1 MPTDSDGYPTNWK
14 TMDELEADQVLA
26 ENLEITSGTQRT
38 FCLRFW
44 IPKDAYPPCKSVYI
58 RGG

>member
-1 MPTDSDGYPTNWK
+1 
-14 TMDELEADQVLA
+14 MDELEADQVLA

-38 FCLRFW
+38 FRLRFW
-44 IPKDAYPPCKSVYI
+44 IPKDAYLPCKSVYI